1 MKHALLGLL
10 ALASSSIAAP
20 LAAAALV
27 PVPASLNDK
36 AGAVCIKV
44 SPKGTVS
51 DVFIIQSTGDGLA
64 DADMVDWIR
73 TLSWPVAKPGDTT
86 RKTWQPLPV
95 AMGKATPPE
104 LPESCAPPKAKR

>member
-1 MKHALLGLL
+1 MKHALIGLL
-10 ALASSSIAAP
+10 ALAGSSLAAP
-20 LAAAALV
+20 LAAAPLV

-36 AGAVCIKV
+36 AGVVCIKV

-51 DVFIIQSTGDGLA
+51 DVFVVQSTGDGTA
-64 DADMVDWIR
+64 DADMIDWVR

-95 AMGKATPPE
+95 AMGKAAVPE
-104 LPESCAPPKAKR
+104 LPESCAPPRAAR